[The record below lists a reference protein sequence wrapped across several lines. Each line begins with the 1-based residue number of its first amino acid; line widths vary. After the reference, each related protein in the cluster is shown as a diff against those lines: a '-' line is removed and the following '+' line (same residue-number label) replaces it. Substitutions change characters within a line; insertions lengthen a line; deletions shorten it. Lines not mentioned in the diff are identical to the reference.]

1 MVLHQVAEKEK
12 NPQDKE
18 GSNQPEQRTRRA
30 ANEKLLWQK
39 IPSQNVIVVWALKHT
54 GREKL
59 PYREMLNVIR
69 DRVAFRFGMFRVA
82 FLDLK
87 QFVEQL
93 FVGVPGAGL
102 PPVQIPMVHFDM
114 SL

>member
-1 MVLHQVAEKEK
+1 MVLHQVPEKEK

-18 GSNQPEQRTRRA
+18 GSNPPEQRTRRA

-69 DRVAFRFGMFRVA
+69 DRVAFRSGTFRVA